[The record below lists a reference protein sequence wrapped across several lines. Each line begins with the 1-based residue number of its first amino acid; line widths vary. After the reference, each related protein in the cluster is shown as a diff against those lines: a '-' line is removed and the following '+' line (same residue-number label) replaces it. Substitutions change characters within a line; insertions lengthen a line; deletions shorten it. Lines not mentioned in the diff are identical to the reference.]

1 MNHPVLVFGAGLLAG
16 AMNAAAGGGSFV
28 TLPVLIFAGLSSV
41 TANTSSTVAL
51 LPGALTS
58 SWIYRGEVKNFKG
71 PSVRILLA
79 MSLLGG
85 LIGALL
91 LLFTPSQIFDRLLP
105 WLLLT
110 GTVVFAF
117 GKQAGAM
124 LRKVVAIGPATLVV
138 AQLLLAVYGGYFG
151 GAVGIMMMAV
161 WQLLGIADLKALNAV
176 KTQMVAAANAVA
188 VVCFIL
194 AGKVAWPETLVM
206 LMAGVIG
213 GYLGARTAQRLPERW
228 LRGGIIAISAAMTLA
243 FFLAQNKP
251 ARLTGQFRDPGTW
264 LRADK

>member
-28 TLPVLIFAGLSSV
+28 TLPALIFAGLSPV
-41 TANTSSTVAL
+41 IANTSSTVAL

-71 PSVRILLA
+71 PPVQVLLA

-91 LLFTPSQIFDRLLP
+91 LLFTPSQTFDRLLP
-105 WLLLT
+105 WLLLI

-124 LRKVVAIGPATLVV
+124 LRKVIAIGPATLVV

-151 GAVGIMMMAV
+151 GAVGLMMMAV
-161 WQLLGIADLKALNAV
+161 WQLLGIVNLKALNAV
-176 KTQMVAAANAVA
+176 KTQMVAAANAIA
-188 VVCFIL
+188 VICFIV
-194 AGKVAWPETLVM
+194 AGKVAWPETLLM
-206 LMAGVIG
+206 LVAGVMG
-213 GYLGARTAQRLPERW
+213 GYLGARIAQRLSERW
-228 LRGGIIAISAAMTLA
+228 LRAGIITISAAMTLA
-243 FFLAQNKP
+243 FFLARSKP
-251 ARLTGQFRDPGTW
+251 ARPTGQFQAPGTW
-264 LRADK
+264 LRADR